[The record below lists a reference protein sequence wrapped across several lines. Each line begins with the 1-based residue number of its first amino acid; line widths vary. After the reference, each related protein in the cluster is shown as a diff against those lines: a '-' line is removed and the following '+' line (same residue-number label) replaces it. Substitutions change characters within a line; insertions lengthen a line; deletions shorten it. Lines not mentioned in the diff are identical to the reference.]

1 MNMRNLFAALSLL
14 TLGFAGAASAQTEK
28 NRLWPTFDV
37 AVGSYQ
43 VSSSDKIK
51 VEGSIERLGRE
62 INLDEEFGLG
72 DRASVF
78 GGGFHW
84 AFADKHSLGLNT
96 YAIKRDASRSIN
108 RDIELGGVVFPVGAS
123 ASVEFKQTTIEATY
137 DYWFVRRD
145 NFGFGGSFGLV
156 YLSLDAKAEASYR
169 FGSSGQTTTVRE
181 SASTDLPVPMIGVV
195 VKGSPWRWLVLRGA
209 LRYLPEVTIDFHR
222 FQQSLEDLIE
232 NAIKFTPYNGEIRI
246 EIAVMKNSIEIMV
259 TDSGPGIPVK
269 FHERI
274 FDKFYQI
281 DQSTTRAVE
290 GAGIGLS
297 LARHIVELHGGTISV
312 LSKEGEGSTFK
323 ISLPKQHIL
332 S

>member
-209 LRYLPEVTIDFHR
+209 LRYLPEVTIDQYSGEAASYLIGADFYVWGPLAIGTAYSGTYYKADIDDSNWNGSIDIANDG
-222 FQQSLEDLIE
+222 FQLYL
-232 NAIKFTPYNGEIRI
+232 
-246 EIAVMKNSIEIMV
+246 
-259 TDSGPGIPVK
+259 
-269 FHERI
+269 
-274 FDKFYQI
+274 
-281 DQSTTRAVE
+281 RA
-290 GAGIGLS
+290 S
-297 LARHIVELHGGTISV
+297 
-312 LSKEGEGSTFK
+312 F
-323 ISLPKQHIL
+323 
-332 S
+332 